1 MIGRKTIA
9 LLIFSICFVIK
20 INAQNPKFSGWGRNY
35 TTVSSYDG
43 AFELA
48 AFQVRIE
55 KTGFLEL
62 LPGWKIS
69 VRAIPTPAK
78 NGKIFPVEKLY
89 LQPYFLSGAANDPG
103 PLPAL
108 SQLGI
113 NSATYLQNNSEVYL
127 IPSSPAKLYNKG
139 TYNSYFDFLLQL
151 NFVVS
156 GGSYLNNLKD
166 SSWPEYPVRFEFK
179 LYDTSN
185 SLIGSMFVDHKI
197 QVSNNLT
204 GTPPVENNFSLLISN
219 NAKEG
224 LLEVKSMADYI
235 NGTNVTYNN
244 GVTVSSNTAYQLTV
258 KSQMPEFKSE
268 AGQSLPL
275 DVVKVQL
282 LPEGNSVAL
291 SNTPRILFKGSSTN
305 SQPKYFDL
313 KYSSNANDVRL
324 FQAEVENYKTTLTY
338 EITVQ

>member
-1 MIGRKTIA
+1 
-9 LLIFSICFVIK
+9 
-20 INAQNPKFSGWGRNY
+20 
-35 TTVSSYDG
+35 
-43 AFELA
+43 
-48 AFQVRIE
+48 
-55 KTGFLEL
+55 
-62 LPGWKIS
+62 
-69 VRAIPTPAK
+69 
-78 NGKIFPVEKLY
+78 
-89 LQPYFLSGAANDPG
+89 
-103 PLPAL
+103 
-108 SQLGI
+108 
-113 NSATYLQNNSEVYL
+113 
-127 IPSSPAKLYNKG
+127 
-139 TYNSYFDFLLQL
+139 
-151 NFVVS
+151 
-156 GGSYLNNLKD
+156 
-166 SSWPEYPVRFEFK
+166 
-179 LYDTSN
+179 
-185 SLIGSMFVDHKI
+185 
-197 QVSNNLT
+197 
-204 GTPPVENNFSLLISN
+204 
-219 NAKEG
+219 
-224 LLEVKSMADYI
+224 MADYI